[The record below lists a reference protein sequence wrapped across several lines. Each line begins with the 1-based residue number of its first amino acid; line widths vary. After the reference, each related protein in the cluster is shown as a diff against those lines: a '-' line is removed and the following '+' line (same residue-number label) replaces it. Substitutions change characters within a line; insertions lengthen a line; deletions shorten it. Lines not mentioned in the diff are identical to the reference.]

1 MNKKKTVLCVNGDA
15 SYVVFT
21 DYGMEEYSIVYYPE
35 DGVWWQ
41 HGVVCHS
48 GVKIPESCLA
58 TRFSDLAPGD
68 GPIEL
73 TESRF

>member
-1 MNKKKTVLCVNGDA
+1 
-15 SYVVFT
+15 
-21 DYGMEEYSIVYYPE
+21 MEEYSIVYYPE

-48 GVKIPESCLA
+48 GVKIPKLCL
-58 TRFSDLAPGD
+58 TDRFADLAPGD

-73 TESRF
+73 TESKF